1 MARTSPSSRPT
12 IPPIDIR
19 YASALY
25 RTHRDT
31 LAGARAA
38 QRALLDAGDGA
49 KAQLDDVEAELTY
62 LLVRDRAPGAVV
74 EFGALHGW
82 STTWILRALH
92 DADRD
97 GRRGELHSFDLI
109 DRAARNV
116 PADLADGRWTFHHGD
131 VRGNLRELPDDIGYL
146 FIDAAHTAG
155 FARWYIER
163 VFPLVQ
169 PGTPVSVHDVFHG
182 RRPKPFSEG
191 SVITAWLAERGVPY
205 FTASAARAP
214 EQYGRLME
222 VKRELGLDTPVRTPR
237 RNPMIFFRMP

>member
-1 MARTSPSSRPT
+1 VTRTNPAGRPT
-12 IPPIDIR
+12 VPPIDQR
-19 YASALY
+19 YAAALY
-25 RTHRDT
+25 RTHRDA

-38 QRALLDAGDGA
+38 QRTLLNAGDGA
-49 KAQLDDVEAELTY
+49 KAQLDDIEAELTY
-62 LLVRDRAPGAVV
+62 LFVRDRSPGTVV
-74 EFGALHGW
+74 ELGALHGW

-92 DADRD
+92 DADAD
-97 GRRGELHSFDLI
+97 GRRGELHSYDLI
-109 DRAARNV
+109 DRATRTV

-155 FARWYIER
+155 FARWYLDR
-163 VFPLVQ
+163 LFPLV
-169 PGTPVSVHDVFHG
+169 PSGTPVSVHDVFHG

-191 SVITAWLAERGVPY
+191 SVITSWLAEEGVPY

-214 EQYGRLME
+214 EDHARLMD
-222 VKRELGLDTPVRTPR
+222 VKRELGLDAAVRTPR